1 MLHEQTV
8 VGVGIVVVPF
18 IFEQDANTGN
28 NKSLLRTFCQAKAPK
43 MKMKSK
49 FVILKQPSYII
60 TDDNM
65 QKTCA
70 RVVSHPICLESLLAF
85 AFAYSPYRSTCVC
98 FFSHFLSL
106 SPSHTLSVSMLFRF
120 MLCLFQYA
128 LYFKPTIVRFAIFEH
143 TNEIHLCFWF
153 RHTVKSHK

>member
-1 MLHEQTV
+1 MLHEQTG
-8 VGVGIVVVPF
+8 VGVVVMPF

-43 MKMKSK
+43 MKMKPK

-65 QKTCA
+65 QKSCA
-70 RVVSHPICLESLLAF
+70 RVVSHPICLGSLLAF
-85 AFAYSPYRSTCVC
+85 AFAYSSYRSTFVCVFFFFSLFHPRILCRSLCYLGSCSVC
-98 FFSHFLSL
+98 FNTHCILSQQLYILPFS
-106 SPSHTLSVSMLFRF
+106 
-120 MLCLFQYA
+120 
-128 LYFKPTIVRFAIFEH
+128 
-143 TNEIHLCFWF
+143 NIHLRFWF